1 MRTILIATFLA
12 GSTAAIGTAGAGP
25 LETFKPIEGGRNSIV
40 TMTCDSCAAP
50 VNPDAGKV
58 APLAQ
63 GTQRVELKDV
73 DGQMMVY
80 TTEAWLGGSPV
91 TIVRKATELDIAKYA
106 TEPAT
111 NETAQAPKVRVIEPM
126 VAGTAGAPQPEA
138 SIDRDATTGALTA
151 AATAAFDA
159 TKLELRATM
168 N

>member
-1 MRTILIATFLA
+1 MRTILIAAFLA

-25 LETFKPIEGGRNSIV
+25 LETFQPAEGGRNSIV
-40 TMTCDSCAAP
+40 ALTCDDCPAP
-50 VNPDAGKV
+50 VDPDADKV

-91 TIVRKATELDIAKYA
+91 TIVRKATELDIAKYSA
-106 TEPAT
+106 EPAT
-111 NETAQAPKVRVIEPM
+111 NETAEAPKVRVIEPV
-126 VAGTAGAPQPEA
+126 VAGMVGAPQPEA
-138 SIDRDATTGALTA
+138 AIDREATTGALTA
-151 AATAAFDA
+151 SAPAAFDA
-159 TKLELRATM
+159 SKLELRATL